1 MANFISTVLIAV
13 EDAKRYAIKL
23 RQKSLI
29 ASDTT
34 DATTSTALAA
44 TFWSNPTSPFI
55 LAGSNGVNGNDVN
68 SNESDPTM
76 TILTRDDVIL
86 AQKGLPPQQYDAF
99 VLFADADIEQAAE
112 IQTKFEENEKYNFKV
127 CEKSKKLFPKIIHNN
142 TYLFVV
148 AIFVK

>member
-1 MANFISTVLIAV
+1 MQKLLIINACLIYFTLLALLTV

-29 ASDTT
+29 ASDIT
-34 DATTSTALAA
+34 DATTSMAVAA

-55 LAGSNGVNGNDVN
+55 PSSNGVNGNDVN
-68 SNESDPTM
+68 SIESDPTM

-127 CEKSKKLFPKIIHNN
+127 CGKLKQSII
-142 TYLFVV
+142 YK
-148 AIFVK
+148 AS